1 MKSGAA
7 APQSILDAVDYGSR
21 LASAPEGVVC
31 AIIELESAFNLSA
44 KNAQSK
50 AAGLLQIL
58 PEYLSSYQTYAG
70 CAFDPYSMGAA
81 IAGGPIIEKL
91 ANIGR
96 SKGFQGD
103 DAIRFAVAAHRYGIN
118 STEAK
123 SPATSG
129 RVLDVEARMKANG
142 VWYDTPQPA
151 PAVPAVIQLPMTLNS
166 CYKQHKAYATNN
178 HLAAG
183 FMIHSNGDQ
192 YVPAWHWPV
201 RWNNSTVTKAVHYF
215 ADEFGIIEALPDT
228 IQGWHAGGSANK
240 SYLSVEQSEPYHDA
254 EESFAATVKNVRYI
268 VEAMQKKHGF
278 SVSNIIGH
286 YEGHARGIASNH
298 GDPKSDPDYV
308 YNAKSAPW
316 RDASKNGEG
325 YYTRNAF
332 TMDML
337 RAEITA
343 DLGGNPPPP
352 PPVIYPTLRL
362 TSPYTQ
368 GPEVKTLQTLLKA
381 KGVNPGPIDGV
392 FGPQT
397 EAAVKKFQTQDHL
410 TVDGIVGPITWNAL
424 TT

>member
-1 MKSGAA
+1 
-7 APQSILDAVDYGSR
+7 
-21 LASAPEGVVC
+21 
-31 AIIELESAFNLSA
+31 
-44 KNAQSK
+44 
-50 AAGLLQIL
+50 
-58 PEYLSSYQTYAG
+58 
-70 CAFDPYSMGAA
+70 
-81 IAGGPIIEKL
+81 
-91 ANIGR
+91 
-96 SKGFQGD
+96 
-103 DAIRFAVAAHRYGIN
+103 
-118 STEAK
+118 
-123 SPATSG
+123 
-129 RVLDVEARMKANG
+129 
-142 VWYDTPQPA
+142 
-151 PAVPAVIQLPMTLNS
+151 
-166 CYKQHKAYATNN
+166 
-178 HLAAG
+178 
-183 FMIHSNGDQ
+183 
-192 YVPAWHWPV
+192 
-201 RWNNSTVTKAVHYF
+201 VTKAVHYF